1 MKHKIVLLPFPFDDL
16 QSHKVRPALCL
27 TEPISAHDH
36 VVVAFISSQVPLHP
50 LPTDIV
56 LHAATDT
63 FTLTG
68 LKVSSVIRLHRMVSI
83 TTKIIRYELG
93 HISDEIRDLVASKLI
108 QLFDIQ
114 HHLQ

>member
-1 MKHKIVLLPFPFDDL
+1 
-16 QSHKVRPALCL
+16 
-27 TEPISAHDH
+27 
-36 VVVAFISSQVPLHP
+36 
-50 LPTDIV
+50 
-56 LHAATDT
+56 
-63 FTLTG
+63 
-68 LKVSSVIRLHRMVSI
+68 MVSI